1 MPIFQIYHKIFLQ
14 VLEGKALTRTPPF
27 LFFRLYLNSSYSLG
41 LLIVMEKTS
50 FFWILAVTS
59 IVSLITLF
67 LIMVYSFPSS
77 STQPDWMT
85 GMWSHMG
92 GMMGGNMQTSDSY
105 LGYFGLLFVALIGVL
120 VVGIGG
126 LVYFLLFPELK
137 STTPQKQKR
146 IPQLLEKSTALDS
159 IRKTL
164 TVDERKILE
173 VLQNHKGIYLQK
185 YIRKEA
191 GLSRLK
197 THRIIARFTKRDMVT
212 LKKVGNTNEVKL
224 SDWLT
229 KGNPVSN

>member
-1 MPIFQIYHKIFLQ
+1 MASKGVKFYTKTFF
-14 VLEGKALTRTPPF
+14 ALC
-27 LFFRLYLNSSYSLG
+27 LNSSCILG
-41 LLIVMEKTS
+41 LLIVMQKTS

-59 IVSLITLF
+59 IISLITLF
-67 LIMVYSFPSS
+67 FIMVYSFPSS

-85 GMWSHMG
+85 DMWSQMG

-126 LVYFLLFPELK
+126 LIYFLLFPELK
-137 STTPQKQKR
+137 STSSQKQKK

-164 TVDERKILE
+164 TVDELKILE

-197 THRIIARFTKRDMVT
+197 THRIITRFAKRDMVT
-212 LKKVGNTNEVKL
+212 IKKVGNTNEVKL